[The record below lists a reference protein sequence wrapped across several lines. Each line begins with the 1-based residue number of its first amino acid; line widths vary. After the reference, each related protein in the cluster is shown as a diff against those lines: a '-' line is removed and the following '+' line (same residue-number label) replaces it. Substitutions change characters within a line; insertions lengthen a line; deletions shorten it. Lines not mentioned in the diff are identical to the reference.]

1 LSSRSGFFHAAGGVG
16 WDQAIVHRLV
26 QRGREN
32 PLHHA
37 DGVGVQALFDLAGL
51 EGRHVD
57 RRELAEPQTSE
68 ERHQVGAEAPLVAL
82 EGTLAD
88 LVAGRVGEPTLEMLT
103 ERQPPQVGLV
113 VCLQNKYAV
122 C

>member
-32 PLHHA
+32 PLHQA

-51 EGRHVD
+51 E
-57 RRELAEPQTSE
+57 
-68 ERHQVGAEAPLVAL
+68 VGAEAPLVAL